1 MFLSCKKKSIP
12 HAIKNYPL
20 SIIPLSI
27 NPNMLAFPNSK
38 INLGLQILNK
48 REDGFHNIETVFY
61 PVGLKDALE
70 IIPSSNSEKD
80 VEFTLGGLPIEG
92 MSNDNMCPKA
102 YQLLKNNFPELPS
115 IKMHLQKA
123 IPMGAGM
130 GGGSADGAFTLML
143 LNEKFKL
150 NLTTHQ
156 LVTYALQLGSDCPF
170 FIINKPC
177 YATGR
182 GEILEE
188 IKIDLS
194 AYKIVVVN
202 PNIQIHTRGA
212 FNQLTLV
219 PHKKTVK
226 KIIRQPISTW
236 KDDLQNDFETSILTR
251 YPKLKPIKKAL
262 YSEGAIYASMTG
274 TGSTFFGIFEKPIP
288 LKRFTDKNYFVKI
301 LP

>member
-1 MFLSCKKKSIP
+1 
-12 HAIKNYPL
+12 
-20 SIIPLSI
+20 
-27 NPNMLAFPNSK
+27 MLVFPNSK

-61 PVGLKDALE
+61 PIGLKDALE
-70 IIPSSNSEKD
+70 IIPSANTGTD
-80 VEFTLGGLPIEG
+80 VDFTIGGLPIEG

-102 YQLLKNNFPELPS
+102 YQLLKNDFPQLPA

-150 NLTTHQ
+150 QLTTPQ
-156 LVTYALQLGSDCPF
+156 IIAYALQLGSDCPF

-226 KIIRQPISTW
+226 KIIGQPMSTW
-236 KDDLQNDFETSILTR
+236 KDDLKNDFEETIFAK
-251 YPKLKPIKKAL
+251 YPKLKNIKTAL
-262 YSEGAIYASMTG
+262 YSEGALYASMTG
-274 TGSTFFGIFEKPIP
+274 TGSTFFGIFETTIP

>member
-1 MFLSCKKKSIP
+1 
-12 HAIKNYPL
+12 
-20 SIIPLSI
+20 
-27 NPNMLAFPNSK
+27 MLAFPNSK
-38 INLGLQILNK
+38 INLGLHILNK

-61 PVGLKDALE
+61 PIGLKDALE
-70 IIPSSNSEKD
+70 IIPSANAVTD
-80 VEFTLGGLPIEG
+80 VEFTLGGLPIDG
-92 MSNDNMCPKA
+92 KRADNMCTKA
-102 YQLLKNNFPELPS
+102 YQLLKKDFPELPS

-150 NLTTHQ
+150 NLTISQ
-156 LVTYALQLGSDCPF
+156 LIPYALQLGSDCPF
-170 FIINKPC
+170 FLINKPC

-188 IKIDLS
+188 IKLDLS

-202 PNIQIHTRGA
+202 PNIEIHTRIA
-212 FNQLTLV
+212 FNQVKLV

-226 KIIRQPISTW
+226 KIIRQPITTW
-236 KDDLQNDFETSILTR
+236 KDDLQNDFEESIIAKH
-251 YPKLKPIKKAL
+251 PKIKPIKKAL

-274 TGSTFFGIFEKPIP
+274 TGSTFFGIFENTIP